1 MSIVLNEHE
10 WAEEMLESTQIG
22 KKPFDTIRC
31 ISRYY
36 FDLGYKRRE
45 VRRAI
50 DKFVF
55 RCGENPTS
63 KRWSDKIDSAITM
76 AQKNKAII
84 IENIIITKPE
94 MTVIESLESVQVQ
107 KLAFTLLCL
116 AKYRNAVSTFSDSWV
131 SCKDNEV
138 MRMANIHASVRR
150 QSEYY
155 HVLMENAIIRP
166 SKKIDNTNI
175 QVLFA
180 EDGEPAMRVNDFRN
194 LGYQYLMYH
203 GDQKF
208 FVCQNCGIITKKKK
222 DAPAEESQI
231 RGRKQKYCSECAIK
245 VNIQKTMVRVMR
257 NKTTYDSED
266 NTSF

>member
-10 WAEEMLESTQIG
+10 WAKEMIECRHLG
-22 KKPFDTIRC
+22 KKPFDTIRR

-36 FDLGYKRRE
+36 FDLGYKRRD
-45 VRRAI
+45 VRRTI
-50 DKFVF
+50 DRFVF
-55 RCGENPTS
+55 QCGESPTS
-63 KRWSDKIDSAITM
+63 KRWSDKIDGAITM

-84 IENIIITKPE
+84 IDSIIITKPE
-94 MTVIESLESVQVQ
+94 MAIIESLGGSQVQ

-116 AKYRNAVSTFSDSWV
+116 AKYRNAVSPLSDSWV

-138 MRMANIHASVRR
+138 MKMANIHTSVRK

-155 HVLMENAIIRP
+155 HSLIESGVIRP

-180 EDGEPAMRVNDFRN
+180 EDGDTAIEITDFRN
-194 LGYQYLMYH
+194 LGYQYLLYR
-203 GDQKF
+203 GDKRF

-222 DAPAEESQI
+222 DAPEEELQV
-231 RGRKQKYCSECAIK
+231 RGRKQKYCGECAIK

-257 NKTTYDSED
+257 NKNTYDGED

>member
-10 WAEEMLESTQIG
+10 WAKEMIENRQIG
-22 KKPFDTIRC
+22 KKPFDTIRR

-36 FDLGYKRRE
+36 LDIGYKRRE
-45 VRRAI
+45 VRRII
-50 DKFVF
+50 DQFVF
-55 RCGENPTS
+55 QCGENPTS
-63 KRWSDKIDSAITM
+63 KRWSDKIDGAITA

-84 IENIIITKPE
+84 IDSVTITKPE
-94 MTVIESLESVQVQ
+94 MSVIESLEGVQVQ

-116 AKYRNAVSTFSDSWV
+116 AKYRNAVSSFSDSWV

-138 MRMANIHASVRR
+138 MNMANIHTSVRR

-155 HVLMENAIIRP
+155 HVLMENSVIKP

-180 EDGEPAMRVNDFRN
+180 EDGDTAMKITDFRN

-203 GDQKF
+203 GDQRF
-208 FVCQNCGIITKKKK
+208 FVCQNCGVITKKKK
-222 DAPAEESQI
+222 GAPEEESQI
-231 RGRKQKYCSECAIK
+231 RGRKQKYCSECAVK

-257 NKTTYDSED
+257 NKTTYDNED
-266 NTSF
+266 NTSV